1 MADIMDF
8 TLKKR
13 LLFSITESVVRVF
26 KNWLHRPAI
35 RFGSVDNTRIAT
47 TPIRNSLFISFIT
60 ETGCYR
66 ARHVDRHE
74 AQMRRRKLARA
85 ALLIAIGAGSAWII
99 IESAKAL
106 TMF

>member
-1 MADIMDF
+1 M
-8 TLKKR
+8 
-13 LLFSITESVVRVF
+13 VRVF
-26 KNWLHRPAI
+26 KNWFHRPAV
-35 RFGSVDNTRIAT
+35 RFGAVDNSRIAT

-66 ARHVDRHE
+66 ARHIDRHE
-74 AQMRRRKLARA
+74 AHMRRRKLAKG
-85 ALLIAIGAGSAWII
+85 ALLVVIGAFSAWVI

>member
-1 MADIMDF
+1 M
-8 TLKKR
+8 
-13 LLFSITESVVRVF
+13 VRVF
-26 KNWLHRPAI
+26 KNLFHRPTI
-35 RFGSVDNTRIAT
+35 RFGSVDNSRIAT

-66 ARHVDRHE
+66 SRHVDRHE
-74 AQMRRRKLARA
+74 AHMRRRKLAKGL
-85 ALLIAIGAGSAWII
+85 LLIAIGAASAWII